1 MHDRAIAKLSLIMAG
16 VGILGLFLVNLLIVP
31 TFLTT
36 AEIDSSRTGQI
47 ISVDADI
54 KQFSVSDGHIF
65 MTLIDGSGE
74 IRAVMWQSSARGTE
88 AYNLS
93 VGDAV
98 LVTGQ
103 IANYRG
109 ELEIIVS
116 KLER

>member
-1 MHDRAIAKLSLIMAG
+1 MHDRQIAKLSLVMAV

-31 TFLTT
+31 TFLTVG
-36 AEIDSSRTGQI
+36 EIDETRVGQI
-47 ISVDADI
+47 VSVDSDI
-54 KQFSVSDGHIF
+54 KRISISEGHVF
-65 MTLIDGSGE
+65 MTLDDGTGE
-74 IRAVMWQSSARGTE
+74 LKAVMWQSAARDTG

-109 ELEIIVS
+109 ELEIVVS
-116 KLER
+116 RLEK

>member
-1 MHDRAIAKLSLIMAG
+1 MHDRAIAKLSLIMAV

-103 IANYRG
+103 VTNYRG
-109 ELEIIVS
+109 ELEIVVS